1 METLV
6 LELTDA
12 ENRRIK
18 SLASSAGVSI
28 HDLVVSKVLGTDHPA
43 SDDTAYLMSSPA
55 MEKRL
60 LDAMQAPAEQRMSF
74 SNTEK
79 AAHALGV

>member
-18 SLASSAGVSI
+18 SLASSAGVSV
-28 HDLVVSKVLGTDHPA
+28 HDLVISKVLGADNLVTDE
-43 SDDTAYLMSSPA
+43 TAYLLSSPA

-60 LDAMQAPAEQRMSF
+60 LGAMQEPAEQRKSF
-74 SNTEK
+74 SNTED

>member
-12 ENRRIK
+12 EDRRIK
-18 SLASSAGVSI
+18 SLASTAGVSV
-28 HDLVVSKVLGTDHPA
+28 HDLVITKVLGTDHPA
-43 SDDTAYLMSSPA
+43 NDDTAYLLSSPA

-60 LDAMQAPAEQRMSF
+60 LDAMKEPAEQRMSF
-74 SNTEK
+74 SNAEK